1 MRRQTLLAA
10 IALVAVGA
18 GLTWWWT
25 QSRTPEPLTV
35 TAYLVEAADTSFGL
49 EPYEVEVH
57 HSDPKAQV
65 ADLLHG
71 LAAADVSGASHEI
84 PSTVTPLEV
93 TLEGG
98 LLTVNLTQ
106 AFVEGGGSAS
116 MRGRLEQLR
125 WSLANL
131 PNVEAVFVAVEGE
144 PLTVMGGEGLMVDQ
158 PWRAPDDAG
167 TPRW

>member
-1 MRRQTLLAA
+1 MRRRTRLAA
-10 IALVAVGA
+10 VVLIALGA

-25 QSRTPEPLTV
+25 QSRTPAPLTV
-35 TAYLVEAADTSFGL
+35 TAYLVEAGDTSFGL
-49 EPYEVEVH
+49 QPYEVEVH
-57 HSDPKAQV
+57 GSDPKAQV
-65 ADLLHG
+65 ADLLYG

-84 PSTVTPLEV
+84 PSTVSPLEV

-106 AFVEGGGSAS
+106 AFLAGGGSAS

-125 WSLANL
+125 WSLASL
-131 PNVEAVFVAVEGE
+131 PNVEAVVVAVEGE
-144 PLTVMGGEGLMVDQ
+144 PLTVMGGEGLMVEQ
-158 PWRAPDDAG
+158 PWRVPDDAR